1 MENSRLK
8 VPELKNFTPVPSHD
22 AQFACMLV
30 LEAAAGGINA
40 GQTGRRS
47 QGFQPPVC
55 NADVVNGGV
64 SSTDWQLLHSF
75 CCLSLSLNH
84 EGGRKDETLL

>member
-1 MENSRLK
+1 MSAATGWREAHNSHKSRISIILIKIEFEDNKEWKSMLK

-47 QGFQPPVC
+47 QGFQPLV
-55 NADVVNGGV
+55 AAM
-64 SSTDWQLLHSF
+64 LI
-75 CCLSLSLNH
+75 
-84 EGGRKDETLL
+84 

>member
-30 LEAAAGGINA
+30 LEAAAGGIKA
-40 GQTGRRS
+40 VQTGKRRS
-47 QGFQPPVC
+47 QGFLTVGSC
-55 NADVVNGGV
+55 DADLM
-64 SSTDWQLLHSF
+64 STAA
-75 CCLSLSLNH
+75 
-84 EGGRKDETLL
+84 